1 MIHEIL
7 LVLALSLVVV
17 FVRKQKLKN
26 LIAVNIKGLAIFAA
40 SFFLQFLAIL
50 ITTYFTDFFLS
61 GYIHEYFSFIHC
73 ISYQLLLIG
82 MVLNIEKHYMR
93 ILFLGT
99 LLNFLVIMLN
109 GMKMPVYIPMGYE
122 NAIENIQYLQSGKD
136 LIHTAMT
143 EDTVLRILGDI
154 IVLSHPYPFPKTIS
168 IGDILLI
175 IGFGWFVQEETQD
188 KENR

>member
-168 IGDILLI
+168 IGDI
-175 IGFGWFVQEETQD
+175 
-188 KENR
+188 